1 MALFQIGRPRLLAYL
16 ALEQIL
22 VVGVILVL
30 ARATLLVVSGDTER
44 VTLLPVLLLSAIFG
58 AAMFGTQW
66 ANLGDDAGVFRE
78 LVVFTVTS
86 VVLGLVSYATIRV
99 FSRAEEPP
107 LAGLLALEG
116 AVAVPVAVAGW
127 RWLTVRYNIFSAM
140 RERVLILGT
149 GETARKVCRWI
160 VTDHATEYGV
170 VGFADAGKGRLGTVL
185 AMGVRVQ
192 TDYESLP
199 RFSPT
204 RVDRVIVAVGEKRG
218 LLPVRQ
224 LMELRLRGIKIE
236 DATTFL
242 ERISGKIAVET
253 MLPSWLIFSEG
264 FKTSRLNSFLKRAID
279 VAHAVALLL
288 ITLPLMLLT
297 AALIRLD
304 SPGPVLYRQERLGHH
319 GRNFAVLKFRSMKH
333 GAERKSG
340 PTWAA
345 KYDPRVTR
353 VGKVIRK
360 LRIDE
365 LPQLLN
371 VLSGEMSF
379 VGPRPEREH
388 FVRQLEESIPYFGLR
403 MIVRPG
409 ITGWAQVKSGYA
421 DSAEEMLEKLKY
433 DLYYIKNHNML
444 FDLWIILKTVR
455 VVLFGRGAQ

>member
-1 MALFQIGRPRLLAYL
+1 MALFQIGRPRLLAYF
-16 ALEQIL
+16 ALELIL
-22 VVGVILVL
+22 VVGVLL
-30 ARATLLVVSGDTER
+30 ALAQATLLVVAEGTER
-44 VTLLPVLLLSAIFG
+44 VSLLPVLFLSAIFG
-58 AAMFGTQW
+58 AAMFSTQW
-66 ANLGDDAGVFRE
+66 ANLGDESSVFRE
-78 LVVFTVTS
+78 LVVFTVMS
-86 VVLGLVSYATIRV
+86 VALGLVCYATIRV
-99 FSRAEEPP
+99 FSRGEELP
-107 LAGLLALEG
+107 LVGLLALEG
-116 AVAVPVAVAGW
+116 AVVVPVVVAGW
-127 RWLTVRYNIFSAM
+127 RWLSVRYNLFSAM

-170 VGFADAGKGRLGTVL
+170 IGFADAGEGRLGTVL

-192 TDYESLP
+192 TDYASLP
-199 RFSPT
+199 RFCPA

-224 LMELRLRGIKIE
+224 LMELRLRGIEIE
-236 DATTFL
+236 EATTFF

-264 FKTSRLNSFLKRAID
+264 FKTSRLKSFLKRAVD
-279 VAHAVALLL
+279 LAHAVAML
-288 ITLPLMLLT
+288 IVTFPVMLLT

-304 SPGPVLYRQERLGHH
+304 STGPVLYRQERFGQHGHS
-319 GRNFAVLKFRSMKH
+319 FEVLKFRSMKH

-353 VGKVIRK
+353 VGRVIRK
-360 LRIDE
+360 LRVDE

-371 VLSGEMSF
+371 VVRGEMSF

-403 MIVRPG
+403 TIVRPG
-409 ITGWAQVKSGYA
+409 ITGWAQVESGYA

-433 DLYYIKNHNML
+433 DLYYIKNHNVL